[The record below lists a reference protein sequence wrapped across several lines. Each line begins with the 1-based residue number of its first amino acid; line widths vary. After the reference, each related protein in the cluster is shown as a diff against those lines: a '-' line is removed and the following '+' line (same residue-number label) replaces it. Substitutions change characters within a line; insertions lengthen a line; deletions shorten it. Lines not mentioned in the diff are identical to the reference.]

1 MGRRVAN
8 KNLDTRNARLKL
20 KQQGKP
26 HWMAVGR
33 GLHLGYRKNKPG
45 YSTWVGRRRSPDGGY
60 ETWSIALADDVVD
73 ANGDTVLSFD
83 QAQEILRT
91 EQPTKRKQVGSYTVK
106 HAIADYLAYLDGK
119 PAAKDVKTRL
129 MLYATPLN
137 DVVVAELTPD
147 QIKQWH
153 RDMSKLPA
161 RMRTARNATSHNYY
175 PMDTEEAVR
184 KRQVSANAVLYKLKA
199 ALNHAYAEDKTKSAD
214 VWRKVK
220 PFKGVSLPRDRY
232 LSHAECQR
240 LLNASAEPFR
250 TLVRAALETGA
261 RVSELRRLRVRDLN
275 HESGT
280 LYVRKSKT
288 DTPRHVRLTT
298 EGAAFFRQLTI
309 GKSSDAPL
317 MGYEWGPHD
326 YGHEMRATC
335 KRAKIEGVCFH
346 SLRHTWA
353 SLAVMGGVPLM
364 VVARN
369 LGHTDTRQVEKTYGH
384 LAPGYVADAIE
395 AGAPRFGLADSSNVI
410 GLK

>member
-8 KNLDTRNARLKL
+8 KHMDTRNARLQL
-20 KQQGKP
+20 NRQAKP
-26 HWMAVGR
+26 HWMAIGR
-33 GLHLGYRKNKPG
+33 GLHLGYRKNRPG
-45 YSTWVGRRRSPDGGY
+45 YSTWVGRRSVNGVY
-60 ETWSIALADDVVD
+60 ETWNIALADDVLD
-73 ANGDTVLSFD
+73 ANGDTVLDFS
-83 QAQEILRT
+83 QAQESLRT
-91 EQPTKRKQVGSYTVK
+91 TQPTRKTAVGRYTVK
-106 HAIADYLAYLDGK
+106 QAIQDYLVYLDGK

-137 DVVVAELTPD
+137 DVAVAELTSD

-153 RDMSKLPA
+153 RDVSKLPA
-161 RMRTARNATSHNYY
+161 RMRTARNATAHNYY
-175 PMDTEEAVR
+175 PMDTDEAVR

-199 ALNHAYAEDKTKSAD
+199 ALNHAYAEDKVKSAD

-232 LSHAECQR
+232 LSPAECQR

-261 RVSELRRLRVRDLN
+261 RVSELRRLRIRDLN
-275 HESGT
+275 QESGT

-298 EGAAFFRQLTI
+298 EGAAFFRQLVI
-309 GKSSDAPL
+309 GKSGDAPL
-317 MGYEWGPHD
+317 MGHEWGAHD
-326 YGHEMRATC
+326 YGHEMRATS
-335 KRAKIEGVCFH
+335 KRAKIEGACFH

-364 VVARN
+364 VIARN

-395 AGAPRFGLADSSNVI
+395 AGAPRFGPIEKSNVEAM
-410 GLK
+410 

>member
-45 YSTWVGRRRSPDGGY
+45 YSSWVGRRRTPAGGY

-73 ANGDTVLSFD
+73 ANGDTVLDFG
-83 QAQEILRT
+83 QAQESLRT
-91 EQPTKRKQVGSYTVK
+91 MQPTRKTVVGRYTVRQ
-106 HAIADYLAYLDGK
+106 AIQDYLTSLDGK
-119 PAAKDVKTRL
+119 PSAKDVRTRL
-129 MLYATPLN
+129 MLYAAPLN
-137 DVVVAELTPD
+137 NVAVAELTSD

-153 RDMSKLPA
+153 RDMSKMPA
-161 RMRTARNATSHNYY
+161 RLRTARNAKQHNYC
-175 PMDTEEAVR
+175 PMDTDEAVR

-199 ALNHAYAEDKTKSAD
+199 ALNHAYAEDKVKSAD
-214 VWRKVK
+214 AWRKVK

-232 LSHAECQR
+232 LTPAECQR

-275 HESGT
+275 QESNT
-280 LYVRKSKT
+280 LHVRKSKT
-288 DTPRHVRLTT
+288 DTPRHVRLTA
-298 EGAAFFRQLTI
+298 EGAAFFRQLAI
-309 GKSSDAPL
+309 GKSGDAPL
-317 MGYEWGPHD
+317 MGHEWGVHD

-335 KRAKIEGVCFH
+335 KHAKIEGACFH

-395 AGAPRFGLADSSNVI
+395 AGAPRFGPLDPTNVRS
-410 GLK
+410 L